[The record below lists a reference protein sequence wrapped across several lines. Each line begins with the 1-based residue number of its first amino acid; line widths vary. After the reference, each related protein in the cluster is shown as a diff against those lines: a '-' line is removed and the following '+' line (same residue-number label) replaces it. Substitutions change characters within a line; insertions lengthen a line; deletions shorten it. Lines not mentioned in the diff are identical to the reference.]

1 MPDWEALVRERL
13 AGISLEPQELREVIA
28 ELAGYLEET
37 FEQLRR
43 QGFPEE
49 AAVERAL
56 SQVKNWQ
63 SLRRRIQI
71 ARSKENIM
79 TSRVR
84 QLWMPGFLTLLL
96 SMVLLMV
103 IQFIGPKPLIVSA
116 HGWRMIAPV
125 AVIYVPW
132 LLSLLPIGAM
142 GAYLAGRAGASQRA
156 MFLSIVFP
164 VLPYFVLF
172 VIAFPVSWILDE
184 HVAHNVMLT
193 ALLMGLI
200 AWVLMPGTA
209 LLAGGLL
216 VQLLRARRSASA
228 SDHVASA

>member
-1 MPDWEALVRERL
+1 MPDWDALVRQRL
-13 AGISLEPQELREVIA
+13 AGISLEPQELREVVA
-28 ELAGYLEET
+28 ELAGHLEET

-43 QGFPEE
+43 QDLPEE
-49 AAVERAL
+49 VAVERAL

-63 SLRRRIQI
+63 SLGRKIQI
-71 ARSKENIM
+71 ARSKENVM
-79 TSRVR
+79 TNRVR
-84 QLWMPGFLTLLL
+84 QLWVPGFLTLLV
-96 SMVLLMV
+96 SMTMLMV

-142 GAYLAGRAGASQRA
+142 GAYLAGRAGASERA

-172 VIAFPVSWILDE
+172 IIAFPVSLILDD
-184 HVAHNVMLT
+184 HVAHNVMLS
-193 ALLMGLI
+193 ALWMGLG
-200 AWVLMPGTA
+200 AWVLVPGSA
-209 LLAGGLL
+209 LLAGGLP
-216 VQLLRARRSASA
+216 VQLLRSRRAASA
-228 SDHVASA
+228 

>member
-1 MPDWEALVRERL
+1 MPDWDALVRERL
-13 AGISLEPQELREVIA
+13 AGISLEPQELGEVIA
-28 ELAGYLEET
+28 ELAGHLEET
-37 FEQLRR
+37 FEQVRR

-56 SQVKNWQ
+56 SQVENWQ
-63 SLRRRIQI
+63 SLRRNIQI
-71 ARSKENIM
+71 VRSKESIM
-79 TSRVR
+79 TNRVR

-142 GAYLAGRAGASQRA
+142 GAYLTGRAGASQRA
-156 MFLSIVFP
+156 IFLSSVFP

-172 VIAFPVSWILDE
+172 LIAFPVSVILDD
-184 HVAHNVMLT
+184 HVAHNVMLS
-193 ALLMGLI
+193 ALLIGLI
-200 AWVLMPGTA
+200 AWVLVPGTA

-216 VQLLRARRSASA
+216 VELLRARRSASG
-228 SDHVASA
+228 HVTSA